1 MNASRRRDLGA
12 ALLCLMF
19 GLAAVLFLI
28 PRGVAVP
35 GSAKVA
41 ALSPDFW
48 PRLIAYGAIAA
59 SVFLFI
65 ETLIVRQAAARP
77 DGAQSDGA
85 QSDDAQSDDAE
96 EEARYRLA
104 ALPATVRVA
113 VLVAALFAFYA
124 GLTALGVVAAS
135 ILLLFAMM
143 LFFGERDIRLVAGL
157 SVAIPLLLYAFFRYA
172 ASVPIP
178 LGIFGS

>member
-77 DGAQSDGA
+77 DGAQSDD
-85 QSDDAQSDDAE
+85 SE

>member
-77 DGAQSDGA
+77 
-85 QSDDAQSDDAE
+85 DDAQSDDAE

>member
-1 MNASRRRDLGA
+1 MNASRRRDLVA

-35 GSAKVA
+35 GSVKVA

-77 DGAQSDGA
+77 H
-85 QSDDAQSDDAE
+85 DAEPDDAE

-113 VLVAALFAFYA
+113 VLVTALFAFYA

>member
-77 DGAQSDGA
+77 DGAQSDG
-85 QSDDAQSDDAE
+85 AQSDDAE

>member
-77 DGAQSDGA
+77 DGA

>member
-1 MNASRRRDLGA
+1 MNASRRRDLVA

-35 GSAKVA
+35 GSVKVA

-77 DGAQSDGA
+77 DDAEP
-85 QSDDAQSDDAE
+85 DDAEPDDAE

>member
-35 GSAKVA
+35 GSVKVA

-77 DGAQSDGA
+77 DGA

>member
-1 MNASRRRDLGA
+1 MNASRRRDLVA

-77 DGAQSDGA
+77 D
-85 QSDDAQSDDAE
+85 DAEPDDAE

>member
-1 MNASRRRDLGA
+1 MNASRRRDLVA

-35 GSAKVA
+35 GSVKVA

-77 DGAQSDGA
+77 H
-85 QSDDAQSDDAE
+85 DAEPDDAE

>member
-35 GSAKVA
+35 GSVKVA

-77 DGAQSDGA
+77 DGA

-157 SVAIPLLLYAFFRYA
+157 GVAIPLLLYAFFRYA